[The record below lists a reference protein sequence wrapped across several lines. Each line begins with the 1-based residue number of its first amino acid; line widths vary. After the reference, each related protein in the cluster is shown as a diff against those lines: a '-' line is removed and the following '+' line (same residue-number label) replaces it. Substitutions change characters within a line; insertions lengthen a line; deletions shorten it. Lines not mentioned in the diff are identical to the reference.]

1 MSSPRLNG
9 LRFLEISNAL
19 FVWLCKKYQNIS
31 SFKIKKYYNI
41 HNIKLKY
48 FFFFFLIKGLLR
60 AVEWSQLFQQ
70 KLCCWSTEKL
80 RFTKQHSFH
89 SALLLVRV
97 EILPCS
103 WQCHWRLVQVWK
115 LLKGTWGPLLCSSCP
130 ANVFLCFIKQSL
142 DKVTMGQS
150 LPARVTQTGQKR
162 QWEPRRNSTHP
173 STISSRTK
181 DILKCAW
188 KARESNF
195 AWEIWILWWNP
206 GLVISFSLH
215 LSKEAETGTNNGYR
229 IYLFGNICER
239 VSQHWVHFT
248 GIIKPD
254 RIL

>member
-1 MSSPRLNG
+1 
-9 LRFLEISNAL
+9 
-19 FVWLCKKYQNIS
+19 
-31 SFKIKKYYNI
+31 
-41 HNIKLKY
+41 
-48 FFFFFLIKGLLR
+48 
-60 AVEWSQLFQQ
+60 
-70 KLCCWSTEKL
+70 
-80 RFTKQHSFH
+80 
-89 SALLLVRV
+89 
-97 EILPCS
+97 
-103 WQCHWRLVQVWK
+103 
-115 LLKGTWGPLLCSSCP
+115 
-130 ANVFLCFIKQSL
+130 
-142 DKVTMGQS
+142 MGQS

-181 DILKCAW
+181 DIIKCAW

-215 LSKEAETGTNNGYR
+215 LSKEAETGTNNSYR

-254 RIL
+254 RILWKFRRFDWEKNLPQIKQGLCEGGKDCTGTGSLRSLLQPHCSASVKAAPRQTSWINHPSVQTEGRECILGYFLKAEVGDCWLRTQAGLANPSWTEWL